1 MEKTIECPL
10 SEIEPELRRLVEEKL
25 QSGEEILSC
34 FRVEYHMVWAQ
45 IITNLRVV
53 SVKAIALRMN
63 IFSTRPRIEMP
74 RIDMLDLKDIVHLE
88 LTRSQEYD
96 LITVRISAGDG
107 RIMEMNFT
115 LESAAQKFHKV
126 LQSVLAAENKHS
138 PQAAVADRL
147 RELSELLE
155 MKLISDE
162 EYREKR
168 SQILKEL

>member
-1 MEKTIECPL
+1 MKKFSVVFASNTTWYG
-10 SEIEPELRRLVEEKL
+10 RR
-25 QSGEEILSC
+25 
-34 FRVEYHMVWAQ
+34 F
-45 IITNLRVV
+45 ITNLRVV